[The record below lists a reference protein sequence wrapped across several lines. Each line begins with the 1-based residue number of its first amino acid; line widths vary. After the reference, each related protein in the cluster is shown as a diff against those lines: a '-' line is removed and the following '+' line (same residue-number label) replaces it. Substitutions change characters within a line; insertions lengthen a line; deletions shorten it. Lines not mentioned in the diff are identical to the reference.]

1 MKGKIKTVIGNIFL
15 SLGTLGWCV
24 GLCAGTPA
32 TVDGSAGTND
42 WLLFAF
48 VIAILIVGSIFI
60 ALSIKINPEPFY
72 KVLHEEKQE
81 VTYEIVEEHNYS
93 DDFEQIYNQLLLQRV
108 DRIIDDIQKPTSI

>member
-1 MKGKIKTVIGNIFL
+1 MKDKVRAVIGYIF
-15 SLGTLGWCV
+15 SFLGTLCWV
-24 GLCAGTPA
+24 IGLCVDTPTTA
-32 TVDGSAGTND
+32 NGSVPINE
-42 WLLFAF
+42 WSLFGF
-48 VIAILIVGSIFI
+48 VIGLLVVGSIFI